1 MEQRTLQA
9 RWSISWLGRM
19 RGRSSRPR
27 VWSLPREVPKKPAPA
42 RGGRWVGTSSPVALS
57 FRMLP
62 GEPRNV
68 RTGDADIGQFAVVEA
83 RKFPHRSAIALPG
96 VEEVDCRQKHFGI
109 LSSFVV
115 ESQLDIGSVCCAA
128 KWNWCSAAKRILHVF
143 CNNFSMIG
151 LRKADF
157 DRFSLNGMIFI
168 MMVAQ
173 CFRDHRFV

>member
-1 MEQRTLQA
+1 
-9 RWSISWLGRM
+9 M

-27 VWSLPREVPKKPAPA
+27 AWSRRPERCPKKPAPA
-42 RGGRWVGTSSPVALS
+42 RGGRWGGTVCPLALS

-62 GEPRNV
+62 GEPRDV

-115 ESQLDIGSVCCAA
+115 ESYLDIGGAYRVA
-128 KWNWCSAAKRILHVF
+128 KWKWCSAAKRILHAF
-143 CNNFSMIG
+143 GNNFSRIS
-151 LRKADF
+151 AP
-157 DRFSLNGMIFI
+157 
-168 MMVAQ
+168 MVEFGGFCFKSASAAMLMAQ
-173 CFRDHRFV
+173 CCPGAIP

>member
-115 ESQLDIGSVCCAA
+115 ESQVDIGCVCCVA
-128 KWNWCSAAKRILHVF
+128 KGIWCSAAKSILHVF
-143 CNNFSMIG
+143 GNNFSRISWPMGEFGRIHQSG
-151 LRKADF
+151 VSSVMLRA
-157 DRFSLNGMIFI
+157 
-168 MMVAQ
+168 
-173 CFRDHRFV
+173 